1 MNQVTLKSDLE
12 YMTQNRPL
20 PDGTTFGQ
28 VLARLDALAVRGDLP
43 DRLQHYLSRRSYLKA
58 LAWLENPDTPHHL

>member
-12 YMTQNRPL
+12 YVTQNRQL

-28 VLARLDALAVRGDLP
+28 VLARLDALAARGDLP

-58 LAWLENPDTPHHL
+58 LAWLENPDTPHHP